1 MTTQLAIDRIKLNLG
16 AIKGLGSKIEL
27 NEEDIQAI
35 LSMSLDELVDKVDT
49 PSVLILPYQ
58 DVIDVSKYK
67 IASVDCVLRA
77 EVPYGVSGG
86 VSLDPFY
93 LSTAVAVGSQA
104 GSANLNGVLQ
114 LQASYAV
121 RAMAQNTVQAELQ
134 YFHDLYHKT
143 LAVSYAG
150 TRPNAITVLYRPEIQ
165 CVEDLPSNV
174 WVTYLIRLAT
184 AHGKCII
191 GRWREKYSG
200 VSGTPFTVGTAI
212 LQEGITE
219 LKEIYDELRG
229 LTGGRVV

>member
-1 MTTQLAIDRIKLNLG
+1 MTTQLAIERVKLNLG
-16 AIKGLGSKIEL
+16 AMKGLNSKIEL
-27 NEEDIQAI
+27 NEEDLGNIIQ
-35 LSMSLDELVDKVDT
+35 MSLDELVDKVDT
-49 PSVLILPYQ
+49 PSALVLPYS

-67 IASVDCVLRA
+67 IASVDCVLRS

-121 RAMAQNTVQAELQ
+121 RAMAQNTVQAELV
-134 YFHDLYHKT
+134 YFHDLFHKT
-143 LAVSYAG
+143 LAISYAG
-150 TRPNAITVLYRPEIQ
+150 TRPNAVTILYRPEIQ

-191 GRWREKYSG
+191 GRWREKYSQ
-200 VSGTPFTVGTAI
+200 VSGAAFSVGTAI
-212 LQEGITE
+212 LQEGTTE
-219 LKEIYDELRG
+219 LKEIYDELKG